1 MAETK
6 EQIASAIIRA
16 RRELEEALYELE
28 KLPAVS
34 QGSVSFVAHALN
46 NYLNIT
52 AGTVELLLLSLADHP
67 NPQIRTGLEAL
78 QQATNLMMHT
88 VSQLM
93 MTPNG
98 ADGELR
104 FDQVDLPILVKRFST
119 YYQRIADRKQ
129 IRCLLETTGDVPPVR
144 TDRVTVAVVLDNLFS
159 NAVKY
164 SPPGKVIR
172 VRVSADRD
180 GVVCRVRDE
189 GPGLSQEDQAKLFQ
203 RGVQLTPKPTGG
215 ESSAGYGLAVAKE
228 FIERLGGTIWCESVL
243 GQGACFSFRL
253 PRDKAHVHGELNRS
267 SFSPHYSRT
276 QLANNAGLIRTLGGG
291 GPERIRRR
299 RWMVKPHPSWRMGTR
314 SARHPVS
321 SRGTREW
328 LLVR

>member
-1 MAETK
+1 VSETK
-6 EQIASAIIRA
+6 EQIASAIVRA

-34 QGSVSFVAHALN
+34 QSSVSFVAHALN

-78 QQATNLMMHT
+78 QQATNFMMHT

-93 MTPNG
+93 MTSTGPD
-98 ADGELR
+98 AELR
-104 FDQVDLPILVKRFST
+104 LDQVDLPILVQRFST
-119 YYQRIADRKQ
+119 YYHRMADRKQ
-129 IRCLLETTGDVPPVR
+129 IRFLSETTGDVPSVR
-144 TDRVTVAVVLDNLFS
+144 TDRVTIAVVLDNLFS

-164 SPPGKVIR
+164 SPPGTRIR
-172 VRVSADRD
+172 VHVSAERD
-180 GVVCRVRDE
+180 GVICSVRDE
-189 GPGLSQEDQAKLFQ
+189 GPGLSHGDQAKLFQ

-215 ESSAGYGLAVAKE
+215 EPSAGYGLAVAKE

-253 PRDKAHVHGELNRS
+253 PRCQEHVHG
-267 SFSPHYSRT
+267 PG
-276 QLANNAGLIRTLGGG
+276 QTLR
-291 GPERIRRR
+291 GPQSEGENGDRI
-299 RWMVKPHPSWRMGTR
+299 
-314 SARHPVS
+314 
-321 SRGTREW
+321 
-328 LLVR
+328 